1 MNEHIAHYSPRQGCE
16 ILSQQELAVEVLT
29 ACVAVG
35 GVWVCMY
42 GHGHIG
48 ALTPVSARSFFGEQN
63 RKEQ

>member
-48 ALTPVSARSFFGEQN
+48 VSPKLFR
-63 RKEQ
+63 